1 MLFASVALAIG
12 AYAFLVRPK
21 LLRWGA
27 TDEEVREQ
35 FPGAD
40 LIPGGTRA
48 STMAITVDAPP
59 SRVWPWLVQMGYGRG
74 GFYSWDVLDNL
85 GRPSA
90 DRIHPD
96 WQSLSIGDRIKG
108 MGVDAWEVAMLE
120 PERFLG
126 LRPLPGFGTD
136 ALWGFLLR
144 ELPRG
149 RTRLIVSGYWKM
161 EPRWL
166 TPLVSVA
173 FYEWTHW
180 IMQERQLIQVKKRAE
195 GRAVGMAVL
204 RAPGR
209 VRT

>member
-1 MLFASVALAIG
+1 VALAIG
-12 AYAFLVRPK
+12 GYAVLVRPK

-48 STMAITVDAPP
+48 PTMAITIDAPP
-59 SRVWPWLVQMGYGRG
+59 SRVWPWLVQMGYDRG

-90 DRIHPD
+90 DRIHPE
-96 WQSLSIGDRIKG
+96 WQSLSIGDRIKS
-108 MGVDAWEVAMLE
+108 MGVDGWEVAMLE

-126 LRPLPGFGTD
+126 LRPLPGYGAD
-136 ALWGFLLR
+136 ALWAFLLR
-144 ELPRG
+144 ELPTG
-149 RTRLIVSGYWKM
+149 RTRLIVSGYWTM
-161 EPRWL
+161 QPRWL
-166 TPLVSVA
+166 QPLVSLA

-180 IMQERQLIQVKKRAE
+180 IMQARQLTQVKKRAE
-195 GRAVGMAVL
+195 GLV
-204 RAPGR
+204 
-209 VRT
+209 